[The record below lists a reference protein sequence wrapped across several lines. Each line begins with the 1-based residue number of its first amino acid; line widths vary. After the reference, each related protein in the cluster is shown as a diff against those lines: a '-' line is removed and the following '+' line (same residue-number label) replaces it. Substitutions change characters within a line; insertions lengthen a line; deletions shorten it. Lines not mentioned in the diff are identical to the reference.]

1 MNTSTFHVP
10 KKCRLENG
18 KRLPTPSLS
27 SPPVLNIPVGGV
39 YRRVPILRRSRI
51 IQWSPLQQL
60 PHHVVSLPTI
70 LTYVV
75 WYVEKLARELS
86 FSLVG
91 TYVGTYLR
99 NVLYV
104 RESILNRF
112 SIDSLFGGNNQPQ
125 ELIINSTLFA
135 RTNTM

>member
-51 IQWSPLQQL
+51 IQWSPQQQL
-60 PHHVVSLPTI
+60 PHHVVSLPL

-75 WYVEKLARELS
+75 PYVEARELS